1 METRTREINADT
13 ERLNQR
19 LRDIAQAVI
28 NDEDYFYD
36 DDDSG
41 RISPRRLSP
50 SRGGDRYDSS
60 DRTFSRYVIFICKEV

>member
-1 METRTREINADT
+1 LEARAREINADS

-28 NDEDYFYD
+28 NDEDYLYD
-36 DDDSG
+36 EDNTG

-50 SRGGDRYDSS
+50 LRSADRFDSP
-60 DRTFSRYVIFICKEV
+60 DRTFSRYVIFLSEEL